1 MISKLSNEFAMSR
14 SEAKTAIDVAKKQE
28 NEDLRAIRITREKL
42 IRQITDLT
50 NDIQKE
56 KIMFESENR
65 TTKNST
71 DSVITQKQ
79 ETLARLKARLDAIK
93 SKHDAKESD
102 QNTQFRDQMSR
113 IRELRALL
121 EEKNEEKV
129 SKQSEIM
136 EMKKKTAAMSRLIC
150 SRKDEASS
158 YQRQISAMKKDNERL
173 QEQLSKMNNPLVPFG
188 ESTRRPVKKKDF

>member
-1 MISKLSNEFAMSR
+1 MMISKLSNEIAKSR
-14 SEAKTAIDVAKKQE
+14 SEAKSAIDVAKKQE
-28 NEDLRAIRITREKL
+28 NENLRAIRITREKL

-71 DSVITQKQ
+71 DSIITQKQ

-102 QNTQFRDQMSR
+102 QNTQFKDQMSR

-136 EMKKKTAAMSRLIC
+136 KMKKKTAAMSRLIC
-150 SRKDEASS
+150 SRKTMKDYKNSS
-158 YQRQISAMKKDNERL
+158 QK
-173 QEQLSKMNNPLVPFG
+173 
-188 ESTRRPVKKKDF
+188 